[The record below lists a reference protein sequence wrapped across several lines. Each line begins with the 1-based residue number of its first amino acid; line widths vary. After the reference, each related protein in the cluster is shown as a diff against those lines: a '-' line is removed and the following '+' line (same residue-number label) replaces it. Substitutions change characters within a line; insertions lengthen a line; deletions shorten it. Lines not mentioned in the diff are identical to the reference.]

1 VRLGVSSTQNR
12 KQRFFMRSERLTE
25 KNIGKRERVNNI
37 SRDRERNG
45 VMKA

>member
-1 VRLGVSSTQNR
+1 
-12 KQRFFMRSERLTE
+12 MRSERLTE
-25 KNIGKRERVNNI
+25 KNIGKREIVNNI